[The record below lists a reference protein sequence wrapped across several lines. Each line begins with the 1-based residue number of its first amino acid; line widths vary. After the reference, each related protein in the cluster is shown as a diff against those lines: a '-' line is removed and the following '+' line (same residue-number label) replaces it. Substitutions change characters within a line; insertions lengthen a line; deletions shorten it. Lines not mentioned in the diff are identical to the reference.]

1 MYINRVWLMEVDFI
15 VFSIGNDLF
24 VIVKE
29 MFVNSLVILLIRE
42 FVVD

>member
-1 MYINRVWLMEVDFI
+1 MYINRIWLTEVYFI
-15 VFSIGNDLF
+15 VFNNDLF